1 MARHAESGRAFVLI
15 AFTPSFRM
23 RKSTLLASALL
34 LLFAQTGCYLQRDGE
49 ALETRFTILEAKQA
63 DLSNTLESERTRLA
77 DLIKEAEAKVAAI
90 QTMLNEAE
98 ASLRRNNADLGVRMD
113 ATDKETAR
121 LRGSVEETL
130 HQIETLKQ
138 ELQLTREDLAAQ
150 IAQLSGR

>member
-1 MARHAESGRAFVLI
+1 
-15 AFTPSFRM
+15 M
-23 RKSTLLASALL
+23 RSVRLLASALL
-34 LLFAQTGCYLQRDGE
+34 LLVVQTGCYLKRDGE

-63 DLSNTLESERTRLA
+63 DLSNTLETERTRLA
-77 DLIKEAEAKVAAI
+77 ELIKEAESKVAAI
-90 QTMLNEAE
+90 QTMLGEAE

-113 ATDKETAR
+113 ATDKESAL
-121 LRGSVEETL
+121 LRGRVEETL

>member
-1 MARHAESGRAFVLI
+1 
-15 AFTPSFRM
+15 M
-23 RKSTLLASALL
+23 RSVRLLASALL
-34 LLFAQTGCYLQRDGE
+34 LLVVQTGCYLQRDGE

-63 DLSNTLESERTRLA
+63 DLSNTLETERTRLA
-77 DLIKEAEAKVAAI
+77 ELIKEAESKVAAI
-90 QTMLNEAE
+90 QTMLGEAE

-113 ATDKETAR
+113 ATDKESAL
-121 LRGSVEETL
+121 LRGRVEETL